1 MGQHKEI
8 KKQEKT
14 IKKKDKK
21 IVEQE
26 KVIGTKT
33 EEVKSKDLDIQE
45 KEKSSLWDKSLFSG
59 LPKWCTRG
67 NALAAIGGAIG
78 LGCLFCS
85 NKENVPENNL
95 AGLSKGAIVGLTA
108 VGATAATAL
117 ASKVCCGGS
126 ADSDSQSK
134 EEVSLIT
141 PRLLKIKRKF
151 TKSYSKWTIF
161 GIIVAIMALI
171 LFCIKCYCSNRK
183 SKKVRTVPIIPAP
196 YFDVENP
203 APRPPRARRVNPI
216 GLACLSRMG
225 QGQVPCK
232 PGMRALQVANNL
244 RRLRSMRNSQMS
256 VMSARPGGLVVPG
269 SRMGAS
275 ASGGSGRSITCTG
288 TGIASRSGM
297 SALI

>member
-21 IVEQE
+21 IV
-26 KVIGTKT
+26 
-33 EEVKSKDLDIQE
+33 E

-85 NKENVPENNL
+85 NKENVSENNL
-95 AGLSKGAIVGLTA
+95 VGLSKGAIVGLTA

-126 ADSDSQSK
+126 ADSGSESK
-134 EEVSLIT
+134 EEEVT

-171 LFCIKCYCSNRK
+171 LFCIYCCNRK
-183 SKKVRTVPIIPAP
+183 SKKVRTAPIIPV
-196 YFDVENP
+196 FDAENP
-203 APRPPRARRVNPI
+203 APRLTRVNPI
-216 GLACLSRMG
+216 GFSMMG
-225 QGQVPCK
+225 QGKVPCK
-232 PGMRALQVANNL
+232 PGARALQVANN
-244 RRLRSMRNSQMS
+244 MR
-256 VMSARPGGLVVPG
+256 
-269 SRMGAS
+269 
-275 ASGGSGRSITCTG
+275 
-288 TGIASRSGM
+288 
-297 SALI
+297 

>member
-21 IVEQE
+21 IV
-26 KVIGTKT
+26 
-33 EEVKSKDLDIQE
+33 E

-134 EEVSLIT
+134 EEVSLVT

-171 LFCIKCYCSNRK
+171 LFCIYCCNRK
-183 SKKVRTVPIIPAP
+183 SKKARTAPIIPV
-196 YFDVENP
+196 FDVENP
-203 APRPPRARRVNPI
+203 APRLTRVNPI
-216 GLACLSRMG
+216 GFSMMG
-225 QGQVPCK
+225 QGKVSCK
-232 PGMRALQVANNL
+232 PGARALQVANNM

-256 VMSARPGGLVVPG
+256 VMSRMSARPTGLMVPG

-275 ASGGSGRSITCTG
+275 ASGGSARSCTG
-288 TGIASRSGM
+288 TGTATRSGM
-297 SALI
+297 SA

>member
-1 MGQHKEI
+1 MG
-8 KKQEKT
+8 
-14 IKKKDKK
+14 
-21 IVEQE
+21 E
-26 KVIGTKT
+26 KVIEKKTVEVEEKT

-85 NKENVPENNL
+85 NKENVSENNL
-95 AGLSKGAIVGLTA
+95 VGLSKGAIVGLTA

-126 ADSDSQSK
+126 ADSGSESK
-134 EEVSLIT
+134 EEEVT

-171 LFCIKCYCSNRK
+171 LFCIYCCNRK
-183 SKKVRTVPIIPAP
+183 SKKVCTGPIAP
-196 YFDVENP
+196 VFDVENP
-203 APRPPRARRVNPI
+203 APKLNPI
-216 GLACLSRMG
+216 GFSRVTRG
-225 QGQVPCK
+225 RVPCK
-232 PGMRALQVANNL
+232 PGARALPIGLFTMGQGQAPCKPGARALQV
-244 RRLRSMRNSQMS
+244 
-256 VMSARPGGLVVPG
+256 
-269 SRMGAS
+269 
-275 ASGGSGRSITCTG
+275 
-288 TGIASRSGM
+288 
-297 SALI
+297 